1 MCLIKKCHKAMNKK
15 NRSILKA
22 LSMVSQFGIN
32 MLVPII
38 ICVFIGMKLDAVFGT
53 NFLVVVMFFIGALA
67 GFTNIMRMAREI
79 YKDDDKRARKH

>member
-1 MCLIKKCHKAMNKK
+1 MDKKK
-15 NRSILKA
+15 RSIFKA
-22 LSMVSQFGIN
+22 LTMVSQFGIN

-38 ICVFIGMKLDAVFGT
+38 ICVFLGIKLDAVFGT
-53 NFLVVVMFFIGALA
+53 NFIVVIMFFIGALA